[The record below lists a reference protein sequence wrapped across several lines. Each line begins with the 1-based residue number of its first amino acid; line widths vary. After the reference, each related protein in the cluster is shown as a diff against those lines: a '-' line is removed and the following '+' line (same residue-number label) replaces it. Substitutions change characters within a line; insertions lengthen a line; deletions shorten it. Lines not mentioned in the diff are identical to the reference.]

1 MVNKVITQPARML
14 ILQIVDSPVLELVI
28 DEIVHLYCD
37 FLSLLAWISSFK
49 SWTWSMPGHFFGLL
63 RDFLANEFY

>member
-37 FLSLLAWISSFK
+37 FLSLLA
-49 SWTWSMPGHFFGLL
+49 
-63 RDFLANEFY
+63 